1 MHLCYKLK
9 VLLQK
14 GELSVWKPSAYS
26 VTCWKKCM
34 SSTPWYNFQT
44 SYQVKNFNM
53 IQVNTFLVSFPDPS
67 KEERE
72 SGDIWPIPLAS
83 LTLNIFWEEFSS
95 ANLNAESTICG
106 CNTGNPWLLQHNHN
120 SFFGTEKISYQCS
133 LQAVNFDKAWG
144 ISQMPPVVGGIDNL
158 MNLMADHTARCYCFV
173 FLGQWDMQT
182 SSDISFVPRP
192 CERKDSSSCHA
203 HNLGTRLL
211 LHVLCTVA
219 MAIVPS

>member
-44 SYQVKNFNM
+44 SYQVKKFNM
-53 IQVNTFLVSFPDPS
+53 IQVNTFLVSSPDPS

-144 ISQMPPVVGGIDNL
+144 ISQMPPVATVQSTCSNSL
-158 MNLMADHTARCYCFV
+158 
-173 FLGQWDMQT
+173 
-182 SSDISFVPRP
+182 VPRLCAWQELESP
-192 CERKDSSSCHA
+192 LSHG
-203 HNLGTRLL
+203 LGTKLMSDDVCMSHWPRN
-211 LHVLCTVA
+211 TKQ
-219 MAIVPS
+219 